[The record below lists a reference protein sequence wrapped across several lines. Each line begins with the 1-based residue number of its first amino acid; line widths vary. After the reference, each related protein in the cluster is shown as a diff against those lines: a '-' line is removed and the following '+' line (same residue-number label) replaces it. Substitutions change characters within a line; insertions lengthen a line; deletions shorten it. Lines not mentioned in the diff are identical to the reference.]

1 MSGLSE
7 SSLDSTD
14 ASVQREFLIDLLNH
28 AAEPCGEYR
37 HDFRS
42 EWWLCPA
49 CGWESERAPHRDP
62 GGREIHQSHVIAGIQ
77 AAELAAAR
85 GTLGRV
91 RALADFWH
99 SVDSPDLVGAA
110 ATMAAKSLTA
120 ALDGPIGG
128 GGV

>member
-7 SSLDSTD
+7 PSLDSTD
-14 ASVQREFLIDLLNH
+14 GSVQREFLIDLLNH

-85 GTLGRV
+85 ETLGRV
-91 RALADFWH
+91 RELEEGTRDWDAPSRARISANELR
-99 SVDSPDLVGAA
+99 
-110 ATMAAKSLTA
+110 A
-120 ALDGPIGG
+120 ALDGQLGWRR
-128 GGV
+128 